1 MRPLQDRCIP
11 TPYEDLEE
19 MFLEETGQKLEEI
32 FDEFDP
38 TPLGVA
44 SLAQVHSARHKESGK
59 RVAIKLQHPYLQE
72 FCDVDM
78 RTVDISLR
86 EVICNFLS
94 LLSLIQ
100 ATSKG

>member
-1 MRPLQDRCIP
+1 MTKGMRSVVLPREWTGTMKPLQDRCIP
-11 TPYEDLEE
+11 TPYEDLAQ
-19 MFLEETGQKLEEI
+19 MFLEETGQSLDEV

-44 SLAQVHSARHKESGK
+44 SLAQVHSARHKETGK

-78 RTVDISLR
+78 RTVAISL
-86 EVICNFLS
+86 S
-94 LLSLIQ
+94 Q
-100 ATSKG
+100 